1 FDDLPQS
8 TRYELRS
15 HRCRLLLYVLTVT
28 LQSFKYP
35 GRWSSCASMLP
46 IPKDFA
52 RNNAE
57 GEYLRLCRPTLA
69 AMNFW
74 RAKIASAVAGDVVRQ
89 VNEFPAFAQDLAF
102 PNVRDQELEFV
113 RKLRVV
119 RVKPIRHQDV
129 VEVQVAVED
138 FVFMQRRDAGADG
151 SEGGDRFVPGFE

>member
-1 FDDLPQS
+1 
-8 TRYELRS
+8 
-15 HRCRLLLYVLTVT
+15 
-28 LQSFKYP
+28 
-35 GRWSSCASMLP
+35 MLP

-74 RAKIASAVAGDVVRQ
+74 RAEIDSTVAGDVIRQ

-102 PNVRDQELEFV
+102 PNVRDQELELV
-113 RKLRVV
+113 RKFRVV
-119 RVKPIRHQDV
+119 REKLISHQDV
-129 VEVQVAVED
+129 VEVQIAVED

-151 SEGGDRFVPGFE
+151 SESGDRFVPRFEKGHAFVPQWEELCEAVLRGTFENEE